1 MPWRDHV
8 PVHPAAET
16 LPLLGKKELQ
26 ELADDIKKR
35 GLMDKIVVYQDVKT
49 GKEMVVDG
57 RNRLDAL
64 ELNGV
69 NVLNDKKQ
77 IHSNYKKKWL
87 TNGGTVMPDVN
98 AYVKSFNVHR
108 RHLNSKQKREAI
120 ERLLKASPEKGN
132 RTIAKEV
139 GVSFNTVKKKRKE
152 LEASNGVKK
161 VPSGQRIR
169 KDGQVVQHS
178 AEKIELV
185 AKATQKN
192 PERTLRSLAEEFG
205 ISKSVVHEIKSG
217 KYKPAEQKTCDSPQE
232 AHAPKPRDDGKDE
245 AALKASRSAYVAAV
259 LKRFKTIDEKKD
271 EVFDLMTAL
280 GIKMKDFVLAD
291 FKL

>member
-108 RHLNSKQKREAI
+108 RHLNNKQKHEAI
-120 ERLLKASPEKGN
+120 ERLLKANPN
-132 RTIAKEV
+132 RTNASIAKEAKV
-139 GVSFNTVKKKRKE
+139 APDTVRRRRKE
-152 LEASNGVKK
+152 LPASRN
-161 VPSGQRIR
+161 VPLEQRTR
-169 KDGQVVQHS
+169 DDGRPAKLS
-178 AEKIELV
+178 AEKINLIEAA
-185 AKATQKN
+185 AKKN
-192 PERTLRSLAEEFG
+192 PQRSGYSLAKEFG
-205 ISKSVVHEIKSG
+205 VGVATVSRIKSG
-217 KYKPAEQKTCDSPQE
+217 KHKVAEQKTFDSPQE
-232 AHAPKPRDDGKDE
+232 AHAIKPHDDKWRSLRADYFAE
-245 AALKASRSAYVAAV
+245 AKKHLKTA
-259 LKRFKTIDEKKD
+259 DEKKD
-271 EVFDLMTAL
+271 EIFDLMTAL